1 MRWNKALGI
10 NHFTWL
16 FFGSA
21 AFRNFQMC
29 LNLVVPFVVV
39 SKITPSHVEAIVFS
53 LSASIFVLQFQL
65 GNIMGSVW
73 NALFF
78 HVDTNDSSTGQ
89 EDHVSMG
96 ANAGL

>member
-1 MRWNKALGI
+1 M
-10 NHFTWL
+10 
-16 FFGSA
+16 
-21 AFRNFQMC
+21 
-29 LNLVVPFVVV
+29 PFVVV

-78 HVDTNDSSTGQ
+78 HVDTNDSSNLHKMILVQ
-89 EDHVSMG
+89 I
-96 ANAGL
+96 GLGFVCLAYTPLIPKWR